1 MEVERVQ
8 PVASQSIPESRK
20 ETTGGGRV
28 QPVAS
33 LSTPESKRETIGV
46 ERVQAIASLSIPAES
61 IPVEFIRPETEQP
74 GITTYHGPVPEIPT
88 IDLSDPDQKKLV
100 RLISDASREWGF
112 FEIVNHGI
120 PSEVFEKLQKV
131 GKEFFELPQEKKE
144 AVARKPESSS
154 SEGYGTNLTKG
165 DEKKSWV
172 DFLFHNI
179 WPASSINY
187 QFWPKNPPAY
197 REANEDYAQHL
208 KGVVDKLLTILSEG
222 IGLEGNVLKDAVGG
236 EELEYL
242 LKINCYPP
250 CARPDLILGVP
261 AHTDM
266 SALTVL
272 VPNDVPGLQVFK
284 DDRWFDAKYI
294 PNALVI
300 HIGDQLEILSNGK
313 YKSVLHRTTVNKEMT
328 RMSWPVFCSPPA
340 EMVIGPLP
348 QLVNEDNPAKY
359 KTKKYKDYQ
368 YCKLNKLPQ

>member
-1 MEVERVQ
+1 
-8 PVASQSIPESRK
+8 
-20 ETTGGGRV
+20 
-28 QPVAS
+28 
-33 LSTPESKRETIGV
+33 
-46 ERVQAIASLSIPAES
+46 
-61 IPVEFIRPETEQP
+61 
-74 GITTYHGPVPEIPT
+74 
-88 IDLSDPDQKKLV
+88 
-100 RLISDASREWGF
+100 
-112 FEIVNHGI
+112 
-120 PSEVFEKLQKV
+120 
-131 GKEFFELPQEKKE
+131 
-144 AVARKPESSS
+144 
-154 SEGYGTNLTKG
+154 
-165 DEKKSWV
+165 
-172 DFLFHNI
+172 
-179 WPASSINY
+179 
-187 QFWPKNPPAY
+187 
-197 REANEDYAQHL
+197 
-208 KGVVDKLLTILSEG
+208 
-222 IGLEGNVLKDAVGG
+222 LEGNVLKDAVGG

-250 CARPDLILGVP
+250 CPRPDLILGVP

-328 RMSWPVFCSPPA
+328 RMSWPVFFSPPA

-359 KTKKYKDYQ
+359 KSKKYKDYQ